1 MQEEWHLKDPES
13 KFMDESCNAKECC
26 CVASLPK
33 EPIICFL
40 TVELGQRIWQVHCCL
55 FYYQTCLLV
64 ISMCTYSYS
73 AVVRERSTDHVEWA
87 VNESMAWKNKGVAC
101 GWNSFHHKSP
111 KILPAF
117 CCFTQNYCQQHYSTS
132 GMYLLLQTGQIGVFP
147 GPILVLKP
155 YVWHPIWTLKYTNYN
170 VIFNS
175 YNMINLIC
183 TWSFV

>member
-1 MQEEWHLKDPES
+1 MAAALS
-13 KFMDESCNAKECC
+13 SVLLS
-26 CVASLPK
+26 VAL
-33 EPIICFL
+33 
-40 TVELGQRIWQVHCCL
+40 W
-55 FYYQTCLLV
+55 QTCLLV

-73 AVVRERSTDHVEWA
+73 AVGRERSVDHVEWT

-101 GWNSFHHKSP
+101 GWNNFHHKSP

-117 CCFTQNYCQQHYSTS
+117 YCFSQNYCQQHYSTS

-147 GPILVLKP
+147 GPILAPKP

-170 VIFNS
+170 AIFNS

-183 TWSFV
+183 TWPFV